1 MDDGNKNK
9 ALTIAERHIIE
20 TGIRN
25 GSTKAAIA
33 RIIGKDSSTV
43 GKEIRLH
50 RRLSGKCRLPL
61 ECSAYKKCTHG
72 RQCSPQCPDF
82 IPFRCPRRDRSP
94 GACNGCSS
102 RNSCRFDKYDYR
114 ADEAEHDY
122 RTTLV
127 DSRQGVNLTVQEAK
141 EIAAVVG
148 PLLAQGLSPYQIVTA
163 HPELGFCEKTLYNYI
178 EGQVFDVAGI
188 KNIDL
193 RRKTS
198 RRIPKSRAR
207 GYKKREDRAYLKG
220 RLYEDYKAYMRE
232 NPDAGVVQMDT
243 VYNDGSSGPF
253 LQTFK
258 FVRLGLMVAFYH
270 DTKTAK
276 DMTDGV
282 NRLEAILG
290 RQLFDRHVEVLLTDR
305 GSEFT
310 DAGGIENRPDGT
322 RRTRLFYCDPMQS
335 CQKGSLEVH
344 HEQLRYILPKGTD
357 LRLLGLTGQDAM
369 DLVVSQVDSAPV
381 EHLGG
386 RSAIEYTRFL
396 YPELWEKLEAA
407 GLKEIPQDRILLR
420 PSLLKPFQTQKGECS
435 NVPKNIQ

>member
-1 MDDGNKNK
+1 MDNDNKNK

-33 RIIGKDSSTV
+33 RTIGKDSSTV
-43 GKEIRLH
+43 GKEIKLR
-50 RRLSGKCRLPL
+50 RRLSSKCSLAL
-61 ECSAYKKCTHG
+61 ECSSYKKCRHG

-82 IPFRCPRRDRSP
+82 IPFCCPRRDRSP

-102 RNSCRFDKYDYR
+102 RSSCRFDKFDYR
-114 ADEAEHDY
+114 ADEAEHEY

-127 DSRQGVNLTVQEAK
+127 DSRQGVNLTTQEAK
-141 EIAAVVG
+141 QIAAVVG
-148 PLLAQGLSPYQIVTA
+148 PLLAQGLSPYQILAA

-178 EGQVFDVAGI
+178 DGQVFDVAGI

-198 RRIPKSRAR
+198 RRISKRRAKA
-207 GYKKREDRAYLKG
+207 YKKRQDRAYLKG
-220 RLYEDYKAYMRE
+220 RLYEDYKAYLVE
-232 NPDAGVVQMDT
+232 NPDASLVQMDT
-243 VYNDGSSGPF
+243 VYNDAASGPF

-258 FVRLGLMVAFYH
+258 FVRLGLMLAFYH
-270 DTKTAK
+270 NTKTAK
-276 DMTDGV
+276 DMADGV
-282 NRLEAILG
+282 CRLEDVLG
-290 RQLFDRHVEVLLTDR
+290 ERLFDRHVEVLLTDR

-310 DAGGIENRPDGT
+310 DADGIETRPDGT
-322 RRTRLFYCDPMQS
+322 RRTRIFYCDPMQS

-357 LRLLGLTGQDAM
+357 LHLLGLTGQDALN
-369 DLVVSQVDSAPV
+369 LVVSHIASAPV

-396 YPELWEKLEAA
+396 YPQLWEKLEAA
-407 GLKEIPQDRILLR
+407 GLKEIQKDEILLR
-420 PSLLKPFQTQKGECS
+420 PALLKPFQNKKGEYS
-435 NVPKNIQ
+435 NV